1 MPDVLS
7 LWCFILPCRKK
18 NKARVA
24 QVTDVFIHTH
34 GPFTSVL
41 LECFLFQ
48 GPNSQLDFSTAPNS
62 QHQKANVHSQ
72 QSFFFFTRIAKFFP
86 ERISDSF
93 SCSAYK
99 SCVDSTIWI
108 DAVTPSRVQNPSHL
122 WGSAGEQLRFWS
134 QGGREMLFEEL
145 VEVWWPGSGFPCCPA
160 LRAVSCITT

>member
-41 LECFLFQ
+41 LEYFLFQ

-93 SCSAYK
+93 CCSAYK

-108 DAVTPSRVQNPSHL
+108 DAVTPSRVSKSFPLVRKCRRTASFLVPRRQGNAL
-122 WGSAGEQLRFWS
+122 WRAGW
-134 QGGREMLFEEL
+134 GL
-145 VEVWWPGSGFPCCPA
+145 VAWQW
-160 LRAVSCITT
+160 VSLLSSTKSS